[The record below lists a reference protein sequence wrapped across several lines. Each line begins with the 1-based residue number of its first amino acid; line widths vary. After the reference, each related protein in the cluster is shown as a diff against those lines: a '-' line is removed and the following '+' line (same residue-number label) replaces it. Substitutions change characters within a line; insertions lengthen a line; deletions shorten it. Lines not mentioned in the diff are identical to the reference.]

1 MQLEEKRAF
10 VNRNIDKV
18 PQTEL
23 DLYRFNFACVFTK
36 HSVAMEN
43 PLKELPLEEV
53 VSIAKGLATR
63 IDGDVRRNVY
73 NHYQTFQMVAE
84 EAKNNRALTSEFIK
98 DIHESLMGS
107 FMQGGLYRNVDIR
120 IQGSSHIPPSYLK
133 IYDRMERFMF
143 EAEHFSGSAL
153 GLAAFSHL
161 QIAKIHPFLDGNG
174 RTARLVLNFQLIKHG
189 YLPVSI
195 PVKKQKEYFNAL
207 EEYKVNTNIQAFVDL
222 ITELLEKEYD
232 RLIFLIKK
240 FVPDAS

>member
-10 VNRNIDKV
+10 VKKYLDKV
-18 PQTEL
+18 PQSEL

-53 VSIAKGLATR
+53 VSIVKGLGAR
-63 IDGDVRRNVY
+63 RDGDVRRNVY
-73 NHYQTFQMVAE
+73 NHYQTFQMVVE
-84 EAKNNRALTSEFIK
+84 EAKNNRALTIDFIK

-120 IQGSSHIPPSYLK
+120 IKGSNHIPPSYLK
-133 IYDRMERFMF
+133 IYDRMDRFMYDINN
-143 EAEHFSGSAL
+143 FSGSDIE
-153 GLAAFSHL
+153 LAAFSHL
-161 QIAKIHPFLDGNG
+161 QLAKIHPFLDGNG
-174 RTARLVLNFQLIKHG
+174 RTARLVLNFQLMKKG

-195 PVKKQKEYFNAL
+195 LVKKQKQYFNAL
-207 EEYKVNTNIQAFVDL
+207 EEYKVNKNMQFFVDL
-222 ITELLEKEYD
+222 ISELLEKEYD